1 MTLPTIGLLIDWL
14 DNDYADS
21 QAFAFHDEVCGRGFR
36 FLCFVGHALTL
47 PGEREDP
54 SNLAF
59 RLATAR
65 AVDAL
70 LVMSL
75 NARASVD
82 YVKRYIE
89 QFRPLPLCTLVTE

>member
-1 MTLPTIGLLIDWL
+1 MALPTIGLLIDWL

-36 FLCFVGHALTL
+36 FLCFVGHRLSP
-47 PGEREDP
+47 PGEPEDP

-65 AVDAL
+65 ALDAL
-70 LVMSL
+70 PTPRSRLLAVRSMKRSASS
-75 NARASVD
+75 AR
-82 YVKRYIE
+82 
-89 QFRPLPLCTLVTE
+89 F